1 MSYERTPRLGPEART
16 RCLAQLSMIGM
27 RHITE
32 QHEPEVADLD
42 IQLGHAG
49 VDFLS
54 RSGLAVQRKR
64 RCLLVAMEHAAD
76 D

>member
-1 MSYERTPRLGPEART
+1 MQTLRPCPEVETCFVHVRW
-16 RCLAQLSMIGM
+16 LSQG
-27 RHITE
+27 RPAPVNA
-32 QHEPEVADLD
+32 PEVADLD
-42 IQLGHAG
+42 IELGHAG

-54 RSGLAVQRKR
+54 RSSLAVQCKR